1 MFYPTKGGNPM
12 SKLAGFTSRPR
23 QLTAIFLILTLS
35 ALAFGQEQKPR
46 SFEVASIKPAETL
59 TPALIA
65 SGKLHIGMK
74 VDQARVDIGYVSL
87 ADLIPIAFKLKPYQV
102 SGPDWLK
109 GSQRFDILA
118 TLPEGSNKDQVPEML
133 QSLLAERFQLKYHR
147 ETRELPIYA
156 LVVSKSGHKL
166 KGSVPEAEAP
176 AEPPKE
182 GAKDNALT
190 LNAGDSKIQIRPD
203 PDGATITSPE
213 VGKMKMSLDRESG
226 QMHMEIEKVSMEQ
239 FAALLS
245 QLVDRPVFDKTELK
259 GNFQVSLTLSIENL
273 LLIARSSGLNLP
285 LPAAG
290 TPGVASD
297 PSGGSSVFAS
307 VKQLGLNLE
316 PQKAPAEF
324 LVVDQLEKMPTEN

>member
-1 MFYPTKGGNPM
+1 M
-12 SKLAGFTSRPR
+12 SKLASIVKEPR
-23 QLTAIFLILTLS
+23 RVITVLIIVLAWWAI
-35 ALAFGQEQKPR
+35 ALGQEQKPL
-46 SFEVASIKPAETL
+46 SFEVASIKPAEAL

-65 SGKLHIGMK
+65 AGKLHIGMK

-87 ADLIPIAFKLKPYQV
+87 ADLIPIAFKLRPYQI

-109 GSQRFDILA
+109 GSQRYDILA
-118 TLPEGSNKDQVPEML
+118 KLPEGSNKDQVPEML
-133 QSLLAERFQLKYHR
+133 QSLLADRFQLKYHR
-147 ETRELPIYA
+147 ETRDLPIYA
-156 LVVSKSGHKL
+156 LVVSKGGHKL
-166 KGSVPEAEAP
+166 KESVPEPETRT
-176 AEPPKE
+176 EPPKD

-203 PDGATITSPE
+203 PSGATITSPE
-213 VGKMKMSLDRESG
+213 VGKMKMSIDRESG

-239 FAALLS
+239 LATLLS

-259 GNFQVSLTLSIENL
+259 ENFQVSLTLSIENL

-285 LPAAG
+285 MPAAG

-316 PQKAPAEF
+316 PQKAPTDF
-324 LVVDQLEKMPTEN
+324 LVVDQLEKVPTEN

>member
-1 MFYPTKGGNPM
+1 M
-12 SKLAGFTSRPR
+12 SKLARFTRRPCP
-23 QLTAIFLILTLS
+23 LNAIFIILTLS
-35 ALAFGQEQKPR
+35 GLAFCQEQKPL
-46 SFEVASIKPAETL
+46 SFEVASIKPAEAL

-74 VDQARVDIGYVSL
+74 IDQARVDIGYVSL

-118 TLPEGSNKDQVPEML
+118 KLPEGSNKDQVPEML

-156 LVVSKSGHKL
+156 LVVSKGGHKL
-166 KGSVPEAEAP
+166 KESPPEPEAA
-176 AEPPKE
+176 AEPPK
-182 GAKDNALT
+182 GAAKDNALT
-190 LNAGDSKIQIRPD
+190 VNAGDSKIQIQPTAN
-203 PDGATITSPE
+203 GATITSAE
-213 VGKMKMSLDRESG
+213 AGKMRMSIDRESG
-226 QMHMEIEKVSMEQ
+226 QMRMEIEKVSMEQ

-245 QLVDRPVFDKTELK
+245 QFLDRPVFDKTELK
-259 GNFQVSLTLSIENL
+259 GNYQVSLTLSMENI

-285 LPAAG
+285 LPPTG
-290 TPGVASD
+290 VPGMASD
-297 PSGGSSVFAS
+297 PSAGSSVFES

-316 PQKAPAEF
+316 TQKAPTEF
-324 LVVDQLEKMPTEN
+324 LVVDQLEKMPSEN